1 MPKPRPMGNAA
12 KAVLEAI
19 TSELAKNQGRVIDVV
34 IAIQRGDQAAA
45 LEALREI
52 AANENLSVRA
62 LTFVLANQ
70 VDKADALLI
79 EAKLAKRGGDE

>member
-1 MPKPRPMGNAA
+1 MPKPRPVGNAA

-34 IAIQRGDQAAA
+34 IAIQRGDQEAAMG
-45 LEALREI
+45 ALREI

-70 VDKADALLI
+70 VDKADSLLI
-79 EAKLAKRGGDE
+79 EAKLAKRGGNE